1 MKNPVLE
8 KKRQEGY
15 TDGFNKGYELG
26 KAHAL
31 KVSEQVVNKLV
42 VDLKNVDGIGDK
54 TYQKILKGMK
64 LSVDDR

>member
-15 TDGFNKGYELG
+15 TDGFNKGYELD
-26 KAHAL
+26 KEHAL

-42 VDLKNVDGIGDK
+42 FDLKEIDGIGDK